1 MQNKVSGGQ
10 NDCLSFKLKW
20 QDVAKCLECWYF
32 AQNLSITLIAET
44 CKFGKGGESNGPAT
58 LPNATSC
65 ASVSDTTLGF
75 WYAEGR
81 FLKYGG
87 LVGQCNLS

>member
-1 MQNKVSGGQ
+1 MG
-10 NDCLSFKLKW
+10 
-20 QDVAKCLECWYF
+20 
-32 AQNLSITLIAET
+32 ET

-75 WYAEGR
+75 QYAEGR
-81 FLKYGG
+81 FFEIRGARG
-87 LVGQCNLS
+87 PV